1 MEKDFY
7 RDISLKSQKEMVVLL
22 WLINRRLVTFSLFSL
37 FFDDTKRTFQRII
50 TTLRSAFEIVN
61 PYTYIVYDK
70 SKKGYCLIQLNS

>member
-7 RDISLKSQKEMVVLL
+7 RDISLKSQKEMVELL

-50 TTLRSAFEIVN
+50 TTLRSSFEIVN

-70 SKKGYCLIQLNS
+70 NKKGYSLIQLNS